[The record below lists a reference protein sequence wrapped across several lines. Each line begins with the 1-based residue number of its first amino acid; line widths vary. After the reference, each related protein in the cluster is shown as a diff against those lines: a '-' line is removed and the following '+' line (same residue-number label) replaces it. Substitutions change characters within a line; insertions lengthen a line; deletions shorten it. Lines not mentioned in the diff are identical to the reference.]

1 MENFILLN
9 GIYYKKS
16 LIDLANQIATR
27 EEAVTLKEAQ
37 LFYVDVLDNG
47 FITQTE
53 VRTIRY
59 ILSTYAFEEKA
70 KEWLSKKMDQE
81 TPTQRAIKGV
91 IKEAVAYPNMKWIIS
106 DEEVAAQEAMGG
118 SVPFLTVLF
127 EMLHS
132 FLYQMESSTSP
143 RDVISIELGVDL
155 DDNDVTTTKLR
166 ELLDDATLYLFPNN
180 YLELIE
186 CKELPFSTPN
196 FTHNVE
202 EYWTF
207 GLLLHAIPNWQFI
220 GFVNRNDDYDT
231 YNTGYQVEI
240 AGAAE

>member
-1 MENFILLN
+1 MKDFTLID

-16 LIDLANQIATR
+16 LIDLANRIATR
-27 EEAVTLKEAQ
+27 EESATFKEAQ
-37 LFYVDVLDNG
+37 LFYVNVLDNG
-47 FITQTE
+47 FITQVE
-53 VRTIRY
+53 VRTIQY
-59 ILSTYAFEEKA
+59 ILSTYAFEKEA
-70 KEWLSKKMDQE
+70 KEWLSKKMEQE
-81 TPTQRAIKGV
+81 TPIQRSIKGV
-91 IKEAVAYPNMKWIIS
+91 IREAAAYPNMKWMIS
-106 DEEVAAQEAMGG
+106 DEEVATQEAMGG

-143 RDVISIELGVDL
+143 RDVMSIELDVDL
-155 DDNDVTTTKLR
+155 DDNDATTEQLHK
-166 ELLDDATLYLFPNN
+166 LLDNSTIYLFPNN

-186 CKELPFSTPN
+186 RKELPFSKPN

-207 GLLLHAIPNWQFI
+207 GLLLHDIPNWQFI

-231 YNTGYQVEI
+231 YNTGYQVEPT
-240 AGAAE
+240 ATS